1 MKYDKGYDTLS
12 VHFVLFSTKFNTICW
27 FARKFPRCVLIKHYN
42 CCHYPVINIQVP
54 LQRDNISFSSDLAI
68 FKAILPQIIDNAV
81 AKILDEKF
89 LK

>member
-1 MKYDKGYDTLS
+1 MKYDKGYDALS
-12 VHFVLFSTKFNTICW
+12 VHFVLFSTKFDTICW
-27 FARKFPRCVLIKHYN
+27 FARKFPSVLIKHYN
-42 CCHYPVINIQVP
+42 CHYLVINIQVP